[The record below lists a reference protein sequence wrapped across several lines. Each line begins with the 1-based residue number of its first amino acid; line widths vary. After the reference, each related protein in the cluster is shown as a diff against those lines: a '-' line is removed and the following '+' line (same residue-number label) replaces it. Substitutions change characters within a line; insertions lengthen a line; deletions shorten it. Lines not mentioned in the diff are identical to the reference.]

1 MASVTARRLVR
12 TNVFLRC
19 LALPLT
25 ELKFARTWT
34 NVFHRFGHPH
44 ANRASWGNG
53 NQSWNKLRVQEML
66 CRAAQETSG
75 QRYIF
80 ITLTMTHSPFSVSVP
95 GFSYIQP
102 PASVL
107 ATTSTLLSQQRG
119 ENLENS
125 EWVLCKAKY
134 TWLIKRGRMQSIN
147 RERLGTMEFW
157 ENSIDKLA
165 AQFHILILKIF
176 SFLRRFWG
184 RFGYIFINIISM
196 VTENRRKFS
205 HFLEKR

>member
-53 NQSWNKLRVQEML
+53 NESWNKLRVQEML

-107 ATTSTLLSQQRG
+107 ATTSTLLSPT
-119 ENLENS
+119 
-125 EWVLCKAKY
+125 K
-134 TWLIKRGRMQSIN
+134 
-147 RERLGTMEFW
+147 
-157 ENSIDKLA
+157 
-165 AQFHILILKIF
+165 
-176 SFLRRFWG
+176 
-184 RFGYIFINIISM
+184 
-196 VTENRRKFS
+196 RRKFRKFRMGFMQS
-205 HFLEKR
+205 KIYLIDKTLSGAKYKPWTTRHDGILGKQHWQACCSVPHIDTQDIFIPKKVLR